1 MLLLIM
7 TNFMSDSEVL
17 TFGAVVLVHE
27 NDLYFV
33 TDGNTAAKAVVKVN
47 T

>member
-1 MLLLIM
+1 MDVMPNLM
-7 TNFMSDSEVL
+7 GDSEVL

-33 TDGNTAAKAVVKVN
+33 TDGNTAGKAVVKVN